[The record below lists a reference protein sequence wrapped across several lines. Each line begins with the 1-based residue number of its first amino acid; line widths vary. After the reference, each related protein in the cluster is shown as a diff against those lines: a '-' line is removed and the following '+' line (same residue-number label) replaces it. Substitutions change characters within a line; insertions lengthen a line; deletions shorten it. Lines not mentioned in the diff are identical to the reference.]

1 MASGTP
7 ELERPSLATSTAR
20 LEVTREDIHFRSV
33 DQGRVRITVTVHNR
47 GGSWSAA
54 TMMRIEAAPFGAF
67 VRPRPLAVLRVPAI
81 PPLRCVNVRTE
92 VAETPI
98 ETLSHALTRGAAPR
112 IGAGSDD
119 GGLWDDRRD
128 FLLAQRALRRATLN
142 RSDDLRLPADILKLG
157 GHGSLQ
163 WAGTLGVF
171 VDKSEV
177 ERHQAKQL
185 RIAPGLINS
194 SWCAIGN
201 GTRDKYRV
209 TVEAEPDW
217 EHELWGFIEGDWIDD
232 SQSAAVLLVK
242 PPVEARHGRFA
253 LHVEQASSGKTA
265 IVEFEFDADAAG
277 PGCPTL

>member
-20 LEVTREDIHFRSV
+20 LEVTREDIHFRNV

-54 TMMRIEAAPFGAF
+54 TTMRIEAAPFGAF
-67 VRPRPLAVLRVPAI
+67 VRPRPLAVLKVPAI

-92 VAETPI
+92 VDETPI
-98 ETLSHALTRGAAPR
+98 ETLSRVLPPGAARR
-112 IGAGSDD
+112 IGADMDDD
-119 GGLWDDRRD
+119 GLWEDRRE
-128 FLLAQRALRRATLN
+128 FLLAQRALRRAAFN
-142 RSDDLRLPADILKLG
+142 RSDDLRLPTDILKLG

-163 WAGTLGVF
+163 WAGSLGVF

-177 ERHQAKQL
+177 ERHQANQL
-185 RIAPGLINS
+185 RIAPGVINY

-201 GTRDKYRV
+201 GSRDQYRV

-217 EHELWGFIEGDWIDD
+217 EYELWGPIEGDWTEV
-232 SQSAAVLLVK
+232 SQSSAALLVK

-265 IVEFEFDADAAG
+265 IVEFGFDADAAG